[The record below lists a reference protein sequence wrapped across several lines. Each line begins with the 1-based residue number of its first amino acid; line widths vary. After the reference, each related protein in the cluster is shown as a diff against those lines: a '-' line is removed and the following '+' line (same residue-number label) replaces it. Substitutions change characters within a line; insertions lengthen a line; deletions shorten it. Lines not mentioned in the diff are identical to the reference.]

1 MGDGLEL
8 SECADC
14 GGLTEPTHTTVDER
28 WGDELFVF
36 EDVPARVCRACGEVY
51 LSAEVTRRLEA
62 ERQTKAHTRRRVSV
76 PARRSWSASPHFR
89 HITSP
94 TRPTPA
100 NPTTSIRSSSG

>member
-14 GGLTEPTHTTVDER
+14 GGVTEPTRTTVDER

-51 LSAEVTRRLEA
+51 LSAEVTKRLEA
-62 ERQTKAHTRRRVSV
+62 EMQTKAHIRRRVSV
-76 PARRSWSASPHFR
+76 PVAAY
-89 HITSP
+89 
-94 TRPTPA
+94 A
-100 NPTTSIRSSSG
+100 EVVA